1 MSLFGW
7 NTVTGNGTLPKYSI
21 DLLFASLTP
30 TRRVISSKALC
41 SFRASFRC
49 FFVLK
54 LGVQYTLWE
63 WFNVSLPLA
72 RMAGGKHESKQAL
85 CQFYAN
91 LLSHCASS
99 LYQSELCPAKPFL
112 REFDAFL
119 REGHALLCKPLI
131 CNALWPKANA

>member
-112 REFDAFL
+112 REFDALCVRITHCL
-119 REGHALLCKPLI
+119 RKPLI
-131 CNALWPKANA
+131 GKPLRRRRDA